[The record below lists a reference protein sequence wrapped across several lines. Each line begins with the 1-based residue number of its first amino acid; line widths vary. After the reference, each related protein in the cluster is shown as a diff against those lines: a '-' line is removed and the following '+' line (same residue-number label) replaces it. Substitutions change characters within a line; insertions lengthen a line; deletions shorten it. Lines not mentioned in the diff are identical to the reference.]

1 MEIFQ
6 NVIFEKKPVQFLRTG
21 EFRYD
26 VRFKYDSAGTIIRDK
41 QSKYWVYA
49 PKKLLPQAPGLHA
62 PQIMKS
68 FNDLK
73 THLRSLV

>member
-6 NVIFEKKPVQFLRTG
+6 NVIFEKKTVRFLRTG

-26 VRFKYDSAGTIIRDK
+26 VRYRYDLAGTIIRDK
-41 QSKYWVYA
+41 KSEYWVYT
-49 PKKLLPQAPGLHA
+49 PKKLLPRAPGLHA

-68 FNDLK
+68 FNYLK